1 MANDNNKDI
10 ELKIKVD
17 ASDVDKSMKDIEK
30 ASDKMSKNVSSDAK
44 RMSKDT
50 DKINKVFKDL
60 QKTLK
65 NSSKEMQNAFKNINT
80 NGFNKTLNDMKNT
93 ATKTAFNIKQQLQ
106 DAFNVKGSVKVS
118 TTTDKSNGVSSGS
131 SMASS
136 LAGSTMTGGAIG
148 SKIAK
153 ELAQGMKQGIEQA
166 QEIFAK
172 GLQGVK
178 SEAETLGMVFDGID
192 DSFIEQMNNIKAE
205 VGPVINQINGAF
217 AEMAEKQGLAVE
229 SFDMVDF
236 ANNLKVA
243 ESIIRSL
250 QETFKGFDQGLQLT
264 EKGMLEFKTEL
275 RRIAQEAD
283 DLTFGLSDSAKELE
297 KLARPRGINT
307 PLKPEDLER
316 AKQLLQQMNSEVNN
330 LGANINKINFIDNF
344 DTTQLINSLER
355 FEQAQTKTNAQPLIN
370 ELQRMQQEANKVGIS
385 IKGVDEVL
393 QQYSQIDANAT
404 KLTADFRNA
413 LVGVCQQFKAY
424 NAQVQA
430 NAQAQALMKQRQ
442 AEINRHSTT
451 LGQTLVKTKHHLQ
464 DFGTALKQAFSSGM
478 QKAGQ
483 YIDNLKNKSKQLADA
498 HKQAANKIKSANAG
512 ITASFKGLLA
522 TMAPFLTI
530 IGVFNVLK
538 TSITDSMGAI
548 ETGSKFASVFGSETE
563 EMSKWIDDLN
573 QKLGIGKTQMQDYTS
588 AMYSMASNLGLTKDQ
603 AKTMS
608 QDLSMLAQD
617 MASFYNISS
626 DDAFAKL
633 KSYMAGSTEVLYE
646 FGVVATEANLQQF
659 ALAQGINKSWSEMSQ
674 AEKTTLRYQFAMQG
688 LSSASGDLARTLTS
702 PSNQLRI
709 LKTNL
714 QELKVAL
721 GNCFLPIIQVIL
733 PLANKLIQVLTVVTQ
748 KVADTIRDLFALFG
762 VNIST
767 GGGGGVVSD
776 TFGDV
781 ADSSGVIADNFGEA
795 NKDAKEM
802 AKSLASFDKLNVL
815 NTNKS
820 SGSSSS
826 TGSTGGVPTIG
837 GSVGNNALV
846 IQQV

>member
-1 MANDNNKDI
+1 MANDNKDI

-17 ASDVDKSMKDIEK
+17 TSDVDKSMKDIEK

-118 TTTDKSNGVSSGS
+118 TTTDKSNGVSSSGNG
-131 SMASS
+131 MASS

-205 VGPVINQINGAF
+205 VGPVINQINQAF

-316 AKQLLQQMNSEVNN
+316 ANQLLQQMNSEVNN
-330 LGANINKINFIDNF
+330 LGANVNKINFIDNF
-344 DTTQLINSLER
+344 DTTKLINSLEK

-370 ELQRMQQEANKVGIS
+370 ELQRMQQEANRAGIN
-385 IKGVDEVL
+385 IKGV
-393 QQYSQIDANAT
+393 Y
-404 KLTADFRNA
+404 
-413 LVGVCQQFKAY
+413 
-424 NAQVQA
+424 
-430 NAQAQALMKQRQ
+430 
-442 AEINRHSTT
+442 
-451 LGQTLVKTKHHLQ
+451 
-464 DFGTALKQAFSSGM
+464 
-478 QKAGQ
+478 
-483 YIDNLKNKSKQLADA
+483 
-498 HKQAANKIKSANAG
+498 
-512 ITASFKGLLA
+512 
-522 TMAPFLTI
+522 
-530 IGVFNVLK
+530 
-538 TSITDSMGAI
+538 
-548 ETGSKFASVFGSETE
+548 
-563 EMSKWIDDLN
+563 
-573 QKLGIGKTQMQDYTS
+573 
-588 AMYSMASNLGLTKDQ
+588 
-603 AKTMS
+603 
-608 QDLSMLAQD
+608 
-617 MASFYNISS
+617 
-626 DDAFAKL
+626 
-633 KSYMAGSTEVLYE
+633 
-646 FGVVATEANLQQF
+646 
-659 ALAQGINKSWSEMSQ
+659 
-674 AEKTTLRYQFAMQG
+674 
-688 LSSASGDLARTLTS
+688 
-702 PSNQLRI
+702 
-709 LKTNL
+709 
-714 QELKVAL
+714 
-721 GNCFLPIIQVIL
+721 
-733 PLANKLIQVLTVVTQ
+733 
-748 KVADTIRDLFALFG
+748 
-762 VNIST
+762 
-767 GGGGGVVSD
+767 
-776 TFGDV
+776 DV
-781 ADSSGVIADNFGEA
+781 
-795 NKDAKEM
+795 
-802 AKSLASFDKLNVL
+802 
-815 NTNKS
+815 
-820 SGSSSS
+820 
-826 TGSTGGVPTIG
+826 
-837 GSVGNNALV
+837 
-846 IQQV
+846 